1 MNEKAIS
8 QYLSFILRHQP
19 EQINLELDVE
29 GWANINQ
36 LIEKSEPIDGIKLSL
51 EIIQKIVQNSDKKR
65 FQISEDGLNIRAVQ
79 GHSNRQVQR
88 EFDLK
93 IPPEFLYHGTAERFY
108 ASIMEQGLISK
119 ERQYVHLSADI
130 NTARNVG
137 GRYGKVKIL
146 TIDALAMHNEGFQFF
161 QAENGVWLVEH
172 VPVKFII

>member
-36 LIEKSEPIDGIKLSL
+36 LIEKSEPVDGVRLSL
-51 EIIQKIVQNSDKKR
+51 EIIQSIVQNSDKKR

-88 EFDLK
+88 QFDLK
-93 IPPEFLYHGTAERFY
+93 VPPKFLYHGTAERFHV
-108 ASIMEQGLISK
+108 SIMELGLISK

-130 NTARNVG
+130 NTAHAVG
-137 GRYGKVKIL
+137 ERYGKVKIL
-146 TIDALAMHNEGFQFF
+146 TIDALAMHNKGFQFF